1 MVILFLQALVDAYK
15 EICNAIWYGEERI
28 KISDALS
35 EIQPGKVTIVRLPT
49 GYGKSAITLALLYY
63 ISKGNFEF
71 GKSVIHV
78 LPMRTIIED
87 LFQRIIVDTRNLGIN
102 NNLRIKAQYMSELGS
117 PFFFHECVITTVDTF
132 LMNFYKI
139 PAVEFEKFVRFGF
152 THFELAR
159 SQIYTSSVIFD
170 EFHLFTPSLTNNV
183 RECESNIFH
192 AAVACI
198 ACLASSG
205 VPVVLMTATMPTA
218 TIDSI
223 VSTLKERN
231 VSSSLVD
238 YNADDESF
246 ERRERKI
253 YSSILDAKVDDVA
266 EVVKKNGHGKIIVVM
281 NTPNRAVRVYRSL
294 DDRVP
299 KFLIHGKVD
308 ELKRKELWTNIK
320 KALDDSRDVIVVST
334 QVIESGVDVSFD
346 YMVTDGCPADRL
358 IQRAGRVA
366 RKDEKS
372 VGDIVIL
379 HDRKGY
385 CPYDEK
391 IVELTIEKV
400 EANGFPTEFGIVK
413 RFVDSVYPDHEITG
427 SIASIFF
434 ESLDEYV
441 ASGPKISTEYLN
453 KYGSFARCSGLV
465 KGFPPNV
472 DNSKKFVPI
481 DEDEAIELFTK
492 HNRRLVKV
500 RADGKLVFEQTDFT
514 FRGRGSFSFWLTEK
528 GYEGIELP
536 SYDEEIGYVPPM

>member
-1 MVILFLQALVDAYK
+1 MFLRDLVDAYR
-15 EICNAIWYGEERI
+15 EVCNAVGWKERI
-28 KISDALS
+28 KISEALS
-35 EIQPGKVTIVRLPT
+35 EISPGKVTIVRLPT
-49 GYGKSAITLALLYY
+49 GYGKSAITLTLLYS
-63 ISKGNFEF
+63 ISRGNFEF

-87 LFQRIIVDTRNLGIN
+87 LFQRFTEHTKKLGIEKKV
-102 NNLRIKAQYMSELGS
+102 RMKAQYMSEPGS

-139 PAVEFEKFVRFGF
+139 PAVEFEKFVRTGYA
-152 THFELAR
+152 HFELSR
-159 SQIYTSSVIFD
+159 SQIYTSSVVFD
-170 EFHLFTPSLTNNV
+170 EFHLFTPPLTKNS

-223 VSTLKERN
+223 VSMLKERN

-238 YNADDESF
+238 YNAEDKSF
-246 ERRERKI
+246 ESRERKI
-253 YSSILDAKVDDVA
+253 YSTVLDAKVDDVA
-266 EVVKKNGHGKIIVVM
+266 EVVRKNGHGKIIVVM
-281 NTPNRAVRVYRSL
+281 NTPGRAVRVYRSL

-299 KFLIHGKVD
+299 KFLIHGKLD
-308 ELKRKELWTNIK
+308 EVKRKELWGSIK
-320 KALDDSRDVIVVST
+320 TALENSKDVTVVST

-366 RKDEKS
+366 RKNEKS
-372 VGDIVIL
+372 VGDVVIL
-379 HDRKGY
+379 HDREGY

-391 IVELTIEKV
+391 IVEFTVEKV
-400 EANGFPTEFGIVK
+400 QANGFPTKFGMAK
-413 RFVDSVYPDHEITG
+413 EFVDSVYTNHEITNG
-427 SIASIFF
+427 IALLFF

-441 ASGPKISTEYLN
+441 SSGPKISTEYLRESG
-453 KYGSFARCSGLV
+453 GSFARCSGLV
-465 KGFPPNV
+465 KGFPPNT
-472 DNSKKFVPI
+472 DNPRKFVPI

-500 RADGKLVFEQTDFT
+500 RADGKITFEQANTRFWDK
-514 FRGRGSFSFWLTEK
+514 GSFSIWLTEK

-536 SYDEEIGYVPPM
+536 SYDEEIGYVPSM